1 MSLKGARKALYRG
14 PHQLIGK
21 KSADDQLI
29 SNWEHDLQSAIAG
42 LEFLIVQERKWCR
55 CLSSILDNLLGS
67 MDTFEK
73 LHSPFDRKDKK
84 VDQELVSDHNEEF
97 SNVTVNE
104 IRQAKRLFRII
115 YDQVTQRVEVSK
127 DRFVDQC
134 EEMKEYIRSSLKLIT
149 KRNHKKID
157 YDMYH
162 NSVEKIL
169 RTSNFNEKEKTK
181 LETTKGHMYDTR
193 TVFLDLD
200 AKVKLMIPQVL
211 ETLSEFLHKL
221 TMKFYYQS
229 RDIFRFMTR
238 NMDKFVQLQGVV
250 VHGQETEYTNI
261 LNNWKERIEQAQHK
275 LNSLDLLNDYKSYQE
290 KTFLDKT
297 EQQVNQFTGH
307 VVGSAM
313 GFTSSLYTKTLNPR
327 QKLNLRTFNIENPVR
342 PASRDGMFATATDP
356 LSYIINET
364 IVAEEDADEEDT
376 QSWLKPLSLEKR
388 PDETPAASPSTLES
402 APVTPVTPST
412 AFSSPLI
419 EQGSET
425 AKYLSVSVE
434 AIKSRLRDTAT
445 HPEVA
450 AAPVTALEDRQLA
463 ESTLLEVAKA
473 KSSFAAAFMKER
485 GIIRAV

>member
-1 MSLKGARKALYRG
+1 MSFKGAKKALYRG

-21 KSADDQLI
+21 KSADDQQI
-29 SNWEHDLQSAIAG
+29 KNWEHDLQNAVAG
-42 LEFLIVQERKWCR
+42 LEFLIVQERKWCK
-55 CLSSILDNLLGS
+55 CLGSILDNLLGS
-67 MDTFEK
+67 MDTFEQ

-84 VDQELVSDHNEEF
+84 ADQELVSDQNEDF

-115 YDQVTQRVEVSK
+115 YDQVTQRMEVSK

-169 RTSNFNEKEKTK
+169 KSSSFNEKEKAK
-181 LETTKGHMYDTR
+181 LETTKSHMYDTR

-221 TMKFYYQS
+221 TVKFYYQS
-229 RDIFRFMTR
+229 RDIFRFVTR

-250 VHGQETEYTNI
+250 VYGQETEYASI

-275 LNSLDLLNDYKSYQE
+275 LNSLDLLNDYKAFQE

-297 EQQVNQFTGH
+297 GQQMNHFTGH

-313 GFTSSLYTKTLNPR
+313 GFTSSLYTKTLNPH
-327 QKLNLRTFNIENPVR
+327 QKLNLRTLHIENPVR
-342 PASRDGMFATATDP
+342 PASRDGMFVTATDP

-364 IVAEEDADEEDT
+364 IVAEEVVDDDDA

-388 PDETPAASPSTLES
+388 LDDTQTTTPSTLES
-402 APVTPVTPST
+402 VPVTPVTPST
-412 AFSSPLI
+412 AISSPLI
-419 EQGSET
+419 DPGSET
-425 AKYLSVSVE
+425 AKYLSVSVD
-434 AIKSRLRDTAT
+434 AIRTRLRDTAT
-445 HPEVA
+445 HPEID
-450 AAPVTALEDRQLA
+450 AAPVTAREDHQPEER
-463 ESTLLEVAKA
+463 TLLEVAKA
-473 KSSFAAAFMKER
+473 KSSFAAAFIKER
-485 GIIRAV
+485 GIIRTV